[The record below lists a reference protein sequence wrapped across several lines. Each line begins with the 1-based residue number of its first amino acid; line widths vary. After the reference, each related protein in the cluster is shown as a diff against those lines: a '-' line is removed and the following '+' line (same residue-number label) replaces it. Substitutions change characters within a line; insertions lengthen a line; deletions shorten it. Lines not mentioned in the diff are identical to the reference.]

1 MTTTITTIIAASEQ
15 LGVARTKTAIIKVGA
30 ELQLTISH
38 DTNGL
43 ESHSYLLSKVQ
54 NGNRIS
60 FGDKFSSLIEAFPA
74 YKELVSNIEVARE
87 TFLKDNAA

>member
-15 LGVARTKTAIIKVGA
+15 LGVARTKTAIINVGA

-43 ESHSYLLSKVQ
+43 EFHEYLLSKVQ
-54 NGNRIS
+54 NGMRMS
-60 FGDKFSSLIEAFPA
+60 FGDKFDSVIQAVEEFNILVSDIEA
-74 YKELVSNIEVARE
+74 ARE
-87 TFLKDNAA
+87 TFLKYNAA